1 MKKTVKEFD
10 SIGGQGS
17 LTKEEEIALS
27 QYFAKKKN
35 VTKKQPD
42 SSGIKVRRHSKLAS

>member
-1 MKKTVKEFD
+1 MPVILKIKAMKKTVKEFD

-35 VTKKQPD
+35 VTKKKPY
-42 SSGIKVRRHSKLAS
+42 SSILR